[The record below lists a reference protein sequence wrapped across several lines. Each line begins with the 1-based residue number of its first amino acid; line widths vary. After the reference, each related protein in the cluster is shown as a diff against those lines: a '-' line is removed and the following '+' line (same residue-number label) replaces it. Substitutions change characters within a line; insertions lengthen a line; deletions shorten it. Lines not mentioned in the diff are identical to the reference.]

1 MIGTIEKIKNSV
13 LLKCSTLN
21 DEIISKT
28 LVDVINTR
36 IYRFSEEMVSLVGGA
51 LEEDALRD
59 KTAEIIKTPIIK
71 KIKRKLFI
79 DSLALQITND
89 TFIEDYA
96 NEKIKMDKLKKTY
109 IKELENNKSSNQL
122 NMTEDLNLSEIIND
136 LRIYVDKEI
145 IPKIEE
151 NKFMSDAAK
160 KLVSDLKD
168 NLEKDL
174 KQMISDADNNYL
186 NILVIELEKEI
197 KPERDFIFTYSGIDL
212 LTKRYLIQDY
222 NRKPL
227 ELPQQMFMGIAM
239 HLAIPEEKQNRLMW
253 AKKFYDV
260 LSSLKATMATPTMSN
275 ARKPFYQLS
284 SCFIDT
290 VEDSLKGIYK
300 SLDNFAEVSKFGG
313 GMGIYIGKIRAIG
326 STIRGFKGASGGV
339 IPWIKLFNDT
349 AVAVDQL
356 GVRNGSVAIWLDA
369 WHKEVPEFLQLRTNN
384 GDDRKKAHDVFPG
397 LCYPDLF
404 WRLAEEDID
413 ANWYMMCPHEIK
425 NVKGYSLEDFYGEE
439 WEKRYYDCVN
449 DERIDKRIMS
459 VKDIVRL
466 IIKSVAETGTPFAF
480 YRDTA
485 NKMNPNKHAGMIYS
499 SNLCTEIMQNM
510 SPMDI
515 QTTEVINENG
525 DSIIVEKTKAGDF
538 VVCNLS
544 SIVLGNVNVN
554 NDKEIEYVI
563 ETQIRAMD
571 NVIDLNYYSVPFAEV
586 TNKKYRA
593 IGLGTSGYHHMLAN
607 NKIHWNEEKHL
618 EFTDEVY
625 EKINYYAINA
635 SMKIAKEK
643 GKYSC
648 FEGSDWHN
656 GNYFDLRNYTSEKW
670 NKLKDDVKKYG
681 LRNGYLFAV
690 APNGSTATIAGT
702 SEGVDPVMARFW
714 LEEKKGSIVPK
725 TAPNLSWDNFWYY
738 NSAYNANQQLC
749 VKINGIRQR
758 HIDQGQS
765 FNLYITTEYTMRQ
778 IMNLYISACKCGVK
792 SIYYVRSKSLE
803 IEECESCSA

>member
-1 MIGTIEKIKNSV
+1 MINLDNICQNAV
-13 LLKCSTLN
+13 N
-21 DEIISKT
+21 EIDDFQGI
-28 LVDVINTR
+28 
-36 IYRFSEEMVSLVGGA
+36 
-51 LEEDALRD
+51 
-59 KTAEIIKTPIIK
+59 
-71 KIKRKLFI
+71 
-79 DSLALQITND
+79 
-89 TFIEDYA
+89 
-96 NEKIKMDKLKKTY
+96 Y
-109 IKELENNKSSNQL
+109 IKEKLVERCKNIVRESMDMNGVRDSVMQAALELTTEQEPKWQYIASKLYMNRLYDEVKLNRGNEFEENPYKGFYEFIKEMTDKKLYGKYILENY
-122 NMTEDLNLSEIIND
+122 TENEIN
-136 LRIYVDKEI
+136 
-145 IPKIEE
+145 
-151 NKFMSDAAK
+151 
-160 KLVSDLKD
+160 
-168 NLEKDL
+168 
-174 KQMISDADNNYL
+174 
-186 NILVIELEKEI
+186 ELEKEI
-197 KPERDFIFTYSGIDL
+197 RPERDFIFTYSGIDL
-212 LTKRYLIQDY
+212 LAKRYLIQNYD
-222 NRKPL
+222 RKPL

-239 HLAIPEEKQNRLMW
+239 HLAIPEKQENRVMW
-253 AKKFYDV
+253 AKRFYDV

-313 GMGIYIGKIRAIG
+313 GMGIYLGKIRAIG
-326 STIRGFKGASGGV
+326 SAIRGFKGASGGV

-356 GVRNGSVAIWLDA
+356 GVRSGSVAIWLDA

-384 GDDRKKAHDVFPG
+384 GDDRKKAHDIFPG

-404 WRLAEEDID
+404 WRLAEEDIN

-425 NVKGYSLEDFYGEE
+425 TIKGYSLEDFYGEE
-439 WEKRYYDCVN
+439 WEHRYYDCVN
-449 DERIDKRIMS
+449 DERIDKRVMS

-466 IIKSVAETGTPFAF
+466 IIKSAAETGTPFAF
-480 YRDTA
+480 YRDIV
-485 NKMNPNKHAGMIYS
+485 NKMNPNKHNGMIYS

-515 QTTEVINENG
+515 QETTICDENG
-525 DSIIVEKTKAGDF
+525 DTVIIEKTKAGDF

-544 SIVLGNVNVN
+544 SIVLGNIDVKS
-554 NDKEIEYVI
+554 DKEIEYIV

-593 IGLGTSGYHHMLAN
+593 IGLGTSGYHHMLVN
-607 NKIHWNEEKHL
+607 NRIQWNDEKHL
-618 EFTDEVY
+618 EFVDEVY
-625 EKINYYAINA
+625 EKINYYAIKA
-635 SMKIAKEK
+635 SMNIAKEK
-643 GKYSC
+643 GQYSY
-648 FEGSDWHN
+648 FKNSDWDN
-656 GNYFDLRNYTSEKW
+656 GNYFDLRNYNSEKW
-670 NKLKDDVKKYG
+670 DKLREDVKEYG

-725 TAPNLSWDNFWYY
+725 TAPNLSWENFWFY
-738 NSAYNANQQLC
+738 NSAYNTDQNLSLR
-749 VKINGIRQR
+749 INGVRQR

-765 FNLYITTEYTMRQ
+765 FNLYITTDYTMRQ
-778 IMNLYISACKCGVK
+778 IMNLYITAYKCGVK

-803 IEECESCSA
+803 IAECESCSA

>member
-1 MIGTIEKIKNSV
+1 MINLDNICQNAV
-13 LLKCSTLN
+13 N
-21 DEIISKT
+21 EIDDFQGI
-28 LVDVINTR
+28 
-36 IYRFSEEMVSLVGGA
+36 
-51 LEEDALRD
+51 
-59 KTAEIIKTPIIK
+59 
-71 KIKRKLFI
+71 
-79 DSLALQITND
+79 
-89 TFIEDYA
+89 
-96 NEKIKMDKLKKTY
+96 Y
-109 IKELENNKSSNQL
+109 IKEKLVERCKNIVRESMDMNGVRDSVMQAALELTTEQEPKWQYIASKLYMNRLYDEVKLNRGNEFEENPYKGFYEFIKEMTDKKLYGKYILENY
-122 NMTEDLNLSEIIND
+122 TENEIN
-136 LRIYVDKEI
+136 
-145 IPKIEE
+145 
-151 NKFMSDAAK
+151 
-160 KLVSDLKD
+160 
-168 NLEKDL
+168 
-174 KQMISDADNNYL
+174 
-186 NILVIELEKEI
+186 ELEKEI
-197 KPERDFIFTYSGIDL
+197 RPERDFIFTYSGIDL
-212 LTKRYLIQDY
+212 LAKRYLIQNYD
-222 NRKPL
+222 RKPL

-239 HLAIPEEKQNRLMW
+239 HLAIPEKQENRVMW
-253 AKKFYDV
+253 AKRFYDV

-313 GMGIYIGKIRAIG
+313 GMGIYLGKIRAIG
-326 STIRGFKGASGGV
+326 SAIRGFKGASGGV

-356 GVRNGSVAIWLDA
+356 GVRSGSVAIWLDA

-384 GDDRKKAHDVFPG
+384 GDDRKKAHDIFPG

-404 WRLAEEDID
+404 WRLAEEDIN

-425 NVKGYSLEDFYGEE
+425 SIKGYSLEDFYGEE
-439 WEKRYYDCVN
+439 WEHRYYDCVN
-449 DERIDKRIMS
+449 DERIDKRVMS

-466 IIKSVAETGTPFAF
+466 IIKSAAETGTPFAF
-480 YRDTA
+480 YRDIV
-485 NKMNPNKHAGMIYS
+485 NKMNPNKHNGMIYS

-515 QTTEVINENG
+515 QETTICDENG
-525 DSIIVEKTKAGDF
+525 DTVIIEKTKAGDF

-544 SIVLGNVNVN
+544 SIVLGNIDVKS
-554 NDKEIEYVI
+554 DKEIEYIV

-607 NKIHWNEEKHL
+607 NRIQWNDEKHL
-618 EFTDEVY
+618 EFVDEVY
-625 EKINYYAINA
+625 EKINYYAIKA
-635 SMKIAKEK
+635 SMNIAKEK
-643 GKYSC
+643 GQYSY
-648 FEGSDWHN
+648 FKNSDWDN
-656 GNYFDLRNYTSEKW
+656 GNYFDLRNYNSEKW
-670 NKLKDDVKKYG
+670 NKLREGVKEYG

-725 TAPNLSWDNFWYY
+725 TAPNLSWENFWFY
-738 NSAYNANQQLC
+738 NSAYNTDQNLSLR
-749 VKINGIRQR
+749 INGVRQR

-765 FNLYITTEYTMRQ
+765 FNLYITTDYTMRQ
-778 IMNLYISACKCGVK
+778 IMNLYITAYKCGVK

-803 IEECESCSA
+803 IAECESCSA

>member
-1 MIGTIEKIKNSV
+1 MINLDNICQNAV
-13 LLKCSTLN
+13 N
-21 DEIISKT
+21 EIDDFQGI
-28 LVDVINTR
+28 
-36 IYRFSEEMVSLVGGA
+36 
-51 LEEDALRD
+51 
-59 KTAEIIKTPIIK
+59 
-71 KIKRKLFI
+71 
-79 DSLALQITND
+79 
-89 TFIEDYA
+89 
-96 NEKIKMDKLKKTY
+96 Y
-109 IKELENNKSSNQL
+109 IKEKLVERCKNIVRESMDMNGVRDSVMQAALELTTEQEPKWQYIASKLYMNRLYDEVKLNRGNEFEENPYKGFYEFIKEMTDKKLYGKYILENY
-122 NMTEDLNLSEIIND
+122 TENEIN
-136 LRIYVDKEI
+136 
-145 IPKIEE
+145 
-151 NKFMSDAAK
+151 
-160 KLVSDLKD
+160 
-168 NLEKDL
+168 
-174 KQMISDADNNYL
+174 
-186 NILVIELEKEI
+186 ELEKEI
-197 KPERDFIFTYSGIDL
+197 RPERDFIFTYSGIDL
-212 LTKRYLIQDY
+212 LAKRYLIQNYD
-222 NRKPL
+222 RKPL

-239 HLAIPEEKQNRLMW
+239 HLAIPEKQENRVMW
-253 AKKFYDV
+253 AKRFYDV

-313 GMGIYIGKIRAIG
+313 GMGIYLGKIRAIG
-326 STIRGFKGASGGV
+326 SAIRGFKGASGGV

-356 GVRNGSVAIWLDA
+356 GVRSGSVAIWLDA

-384 GDDRKKAHDVFPG
+384 GDDRKKAHDIFPG

-404 WRLAEEDID
+404 WRLAEEDIN

-425 NVKGYSLEDFYGEE
+425 SIKGYSLEDFYGEE
-439 WEKRYYDCVN
+439 WEHRYYDCVN
-449 DERIDKRIMS
+449 DERIDKRVMS

-466 IIKSVAETGTPFAF
+466 IIKSAAETGTPFAF
-480 YRDTA
+480 YRDIV
-485 NKMNPNKHAGMIYS
+485 NKMNPNKHNGMIYS

-515 QTTEVINENG
+515 QETTICDENG
-525 DSIIVEKTKAGDF
+525 DTVIIEKTKAGDF

-544 SIVLGNVNVN
+544 SIVLGNIDVKS
-554 NDKEIEYVI
+554 DKEIEYIV

-607 NKIHWNEEKHL
+607 NRIQWNDEKHL
-618 EFTDEVY
+618 EFVDEVY
-625 EKINYYAINA
+625 EKINYYAIKA
-635 SMKIAKEK
+635 SMNIAKEK
-643 GKYSC
+643 GQYSY
-648 FEGSDWHN
+648 FKNSDWDN
-656 GNYFDLRNYTSEKW
+656 GNYFDLRNYNSEKW
-670 NKLKDDVKKYG
+670 DKLREDVKEYG

-725 TAPNLSWDNFWYY
+725 TAPNLSWENFWFY
-738 NSAYNANQQLC
+738 NSAYNTDQNLSLR
-749 VKINGIRQR
+749 INGVRQR

-765 FNLYITTEYTMRQ
+765 FNLYITTDYTMRQ
-778 IMNLYISACKCGVK
+778 IMNLYITAYKCGVK

-803 IEECESCSA
+803 IAECESCSA